1 MTLTAHLYRLYRKY
15 MHRQTGLFCAFWK
28 IFLLCFLGMQSFSLF
43 AQSSAVRIDTPLKLV
58 IPFGPGSGTDIYA
71 RMVAQSLSQAMGTS
85 VIIDNRPGANGV
97 LAADFVAKAKPD
109 GNTLLLTTNTTHA
122 ANPHLIKD
130 LRYDPV
136 RDFAPISKL
145 GNLTFFLLVPNE
157 SPHQQLSNLVDAA
170 KKAPNQVSFGYSNS
184 FGLVSGSK
192 LGRVAGVNFLSVPYK
207 SSPQIITDM
216 LGGQL
221 QFAFVDLAAAA
232 PLVKAG
238 RVRALA
244 VLTDKRFP
252 LLAQVPTMKEAGY
265 NDFNVVAWFGLFAPA
280 GTPRLLVDRI
290 NKEVLTMM
298 SKQDFRD
305 RGAELG
311 IDVFGSSPQ
320 ELEDYVKSQILLWAK
335 FTSDA
340 GLKAE

>member
-1 MTLTAHLYRLYRKY
+1 M
-15 MHRQTGLFCAFWK
+15 
-28 IFLLCFLGMQSFSLF
+28 
-43 AQSSAVRIDTPLKLV
+43 RIEGPLKLV
-58 IPFGPGSGTDIYA
+58 IPFGPGSGTDVYA
-71 RMVAQSLSQAMGTS
+71 RMVGQSLSQAMGTA
-85 VIIDNRPGANGV
+85 VIIDNRPGASGV

-157 SPHQQLSNLVDAA
+157 SPYQQLSNLVDAA
-170 KKAPNQVSFGYSNS
+170 KKTPNQVSFGYSNS

-192 LGRVAGVNFLSVPYK
+192 LGRVAGANFLSVPYK

-280 GTPRLLVDRI
+280 GTPRPLVERI
-290 NKEVLTMM
+290 NKEILTMM
-298 SKQDFRD
+298 SKQDFRE
-305 RGAELG
+305 RSAELG

-335 FTSDA
+335 FTADA

>member
-1 MTLTAHLYRLYRKY
+1 MCRLTDSISALGKVFLVCC
-15 MHRQTGLFCAFWK
+15 LFMQPFP
-28 IFLLCFLGMQSFSLF
+28 IFSQSN
-43 AQSSAVRIDTPLKLV
+43 AVRIEGPLKLV
-58 IPFGPGSGTDIYA
+58 IPFGPGSGTDVYA
-71 RMVAQSLSQAMGTS
+71 RMIGQSLSQAIGTT

-136 RDFAPISKL
+136 RDFTPISKL
-145 GNLTFFLLVPNE
+145 GNLTFFLLVPSE
-157 SPHQQLSNLVDAA
+157 SPHQQLSALVDAA
-170 KKAPNQVSFGYSNS
+170 KKAPNQISFGYSNS

-192 LGRVAGVNFLSVPYK
+192 LGRVASVNFLSVPYK

-280 GTPRLLVDRI
+280 GTPRSLVDRI
-290 NKEVLTMM
+290 NKEVLTMV

-305 RGAELG
+305 RSAELG

-335 FTSDA
+335 FTADA

>member
-1 MTLTAHLYRLYRKY
+1 
-15 MHRQTGLFCAFWK
+15 
-28 IFLLCFLGMQSFSLF
+28 
-43 AQSSAVRIDTPLKLV
+43 
-58 IPFGPGSGTDIYA
+58 
-71 RMVAQSLSQAMGTS
+71 MVGQSLSQAMGTA
-85 VIIDNRPGANGV
+85 VIIDNRPGASGV

-157 SPHQQLSNLVDAA
+157 SPYQQLSNLVDAA
-170 KKAPNQVSFGYSNS
+170 KKTPNQVSFGYSNS

-192 LGRVAGVNFLSVPYK
+192 LGRVAGANFLSVPYK

-280 GTPRLLVDRI
+280 GTPRTLVERI
-290 NKEVLTMM
+290 NKEILTMM
-298 SKQDFRD
+298 SKQDFRE
-305 RGAELG
+305 RSAELG

-335 FTSDA
+335 FTADA

>member
-1 MTLTAHLYRLYRKY
+1 MYKKTSLNYK
-15 MHRQTGLFCAFWK
+15 FIN
-28 IFLLCFLGMQSFSLF
+28 IFLISLLSLIPFSLF
-43 AQSSAVRIDTPLKLV
+43 AQSNTMRIEGPLKLV
-58 IPFGPGSGTDIYA
+58 IPFGPGSGTDVYA
-71 RMVAQSLSQAMGTS
+71 RMVGQSLSQAMGTA
-85 VIIDNRPGANGV
+85 VIIDNRPGASGV

-157 SPHQQLSNLVDAA
+157 SPYQQLSNLVDAA
-170 KKAPNQVSFGYSNS
+170 KKTPNQVSFGYSNS
-184 FGLVSGSK
+184 FGLISGSK
-192 LGRVAGVNFLSVPYK
+192 LGRVAGANFLSVPYK

-280 GTPRLLVDRI
+280 GTPRPLVDRI

-305 RGAELG
+305 KGAELG

>member
-1 MTLTAHLYRLYRKY
+1 MKYIYRITNLIAALRKVFFVCC
-15 MHRQTGLFCAFWK
+15 LFLQPFP
-28 IFLLCFLGMQSFSLF
+28 IFSQSN
-43 AQSSAVRIDTPLKLV
+43 AVRIEGPLKLV
-58 IPFGPGSGTDIYA
+58 IPFGPGSGTDVYA
-71 RMVAQSLSQAMGTS
+71 RMIGQSLSQAIGIT

-136 RDFAPISKL
+136 RDFTPISKL
-145 GNLTFFLLVPNE
+145 GNLTFFLLVPSE

-170 KKAPNQVSFGYSNS
+170 KKAPNQISFGYSNS

-192 LGRVAGVNFLSVPYK
+192 LGRVASVNFLSVPYK

-280 GTPRLLVDRI
+280 GTPRPLVDRI
-290 NKEVLTMM
+290 NKEILTMM
-298 SKQDFRD
+298 AKQDFRD
-305 RGAELG
+305 RSAELG

-335 FTSDA
+335 FTADA

>member
-1 MTLTAHLYRLYRKY
+1 MYKKTSLVYK
-15 MHRQTGLFCAFWK
+15 FIN
-28 IFLLCFLGMQSFSLF
+28 IFLISHLSLIPFSLF
-43 AQSSAVRIDTPLKLV
+43 AQSNTMRIEGPLKLV
-58 IPFGPGSGTDIYA
+58 IPFGPGSGTDVYA
-71 RMVAQSLSQAMGTS
+71 RMVGQSLSQAMGTA
-85 VIIDNRPGANGV
+85 VIIDNRPGASGV

-157 SPHQQLSNLVDAA
+157 SPYQQLSNLVDAA
-170 KKAPNQVSFGYSNS
+170 KKTPNQVSFGYSNS

-192 LGRVAGVNFLSVPYK
+192 LGRVAGANFLSVPYK

-244 VLTDKRFP
+244 VLTEKRFA
-252 LLAQVPTMKEAGY
+252 LLGQVPTMKEAGY
-265 NDFNVVAWFGLFAPA
+265 NDFNVVAWFGLFSPA
-280 GTPRLLVDRI
+280 GTPRPLVDRI
-290 NKEVLTMM
+290 NKEILTMM

>member
-1 MTLTAHLYRLYRKY
+1 MCRLTDSISALGKVFLVCC
-15 MHRQTGLFCAFWK
+15 LFMQPFP
-28 IFLLCFLGMQSFSLF
+28 IFSQSN
-43 AQSSAVRIDTPLKLV
+43 AVRIEGPLKLV
-58 IPFGPGSGTDIYA
+58 IPFGPGSGTDVYA
-71 RMVAQSLSQAMGTS
+71 RMIGQSLSQAIGTT

-136 RDFAPISKL
+136 RDFTPISKL
-145 GNLTFFLLVPNE
+145 GNLTFFLLVPSE
-157 SPHQQLSNLVDAA
+157 SPHQQLSALVDAA
-170 KKAPNQVSFGYSNS
+170 KKAPNQISFGYSNS

-192 LGRVAGVNFLSVPYK
+192 LGRVASVNFLSVPYK

-280 GTPRLLVDRI
+280 GTPRPLVDRI
-290 NKEVLTMM
+290 NKEVLTMV

-305 RGAELG
+305 RSAELG

-335 FTSDA
+335 FTADA

>member
-1 MTLTAHLYRLYRKY
+1 MYKKTSLVYK
-15 MHRQTGLFCAFWK
+15 FIN
-28 IFLLCFLGMQSFSLF
+28 IFLISHLSLIPFSLF
-43 AQSSAVRIDTPLKLV
+43 AQSNTMRIEGPLKLV
-58 IPFGPGSGTDIYA
+58 IPFGPGSGTDVYA
-71 RMVAQSLSQAMGTS
+71 RMVGQSLSQAMGTA
-85 VIIDNRPGANGV
+85 VIIDNRPGASGV

-157 SPHQQLSNLVDAA
+157 SPYQQLSNLVDAA
-170 KKAPNQVSFGYSNS
+170 KKTPNQVSFGYSNS

-192 LGRVAGVNFLSVPYK
+192 LGRVAGANFLSVPYK

-280 GTPRLLVDRI
+280 GTPRTLVERI
-290 NKEVLTMM
+290 NKEILTMM
-298 SKQDFRD
+298 SKQDFRE
-305 RGAELG
+305 RSAELG

-335 FTSDA
+335 FTADA

>member
-1 MTLTAHLYRLYRKY
+1 MYKKTSLNYK
-15 MHRQTGLFCAFWK
+15 FIN
-28 IFLLCFLGMQSFSLF
+28 IFLISLLSLIPFSLF
-43 AQSSAVRIDTPLKLV
+43 AQSNTMRIEGPLKLV
-58 IPFGPGSGTDIYA
+58 IPFGPGSGTDVYA
-71 RMVAQSLSQAMGTS
+71 RMVGQSLSQAMGTA
-85 VIIDNRPGANGV
+85 VIIDNRPGASGV

-157 SPHQQLSNLVDAA
+157 SPYQQLSNLVDAA
-170 KKAPNQVSFGYSNS
+170 KKTPNQVSFGYSNS
-184 FGLVSGSK
+184 FGLISGSK
-192 LGRVAGVNFLSVPYK
+192 LGRVAGANFLSVPYK

-265 NDFNVVAWFGLFAPA
+265 NDFNVVAWFGLFAPV
-280 GTPRLLVDRI
+280 GTPRPLVERI
-290 NKEVLTMM
+290 NKEILTMM
-298 SKQDFRD
+298 TKQDFRE
-305 RGAELG
+305 RSAELG

-320 ELEDYVKSQILLWAK
+320 ELEDYVKSQIVLWAK
-335 FTSDA
+335 FTADA

>member
-1 MTLTAHLYRLYRKY
+1 MYKKTSLVYK
-15 MHRQTGLFCAFWK
+15 FIN
-28 IFLLCFLGMQSFSLF
+28 IFLISHLSLIPFSLF
-43 AQSSAVRIDTPLKLV
+43 AQSNTMRIEGPLKLV
-58 IPFGPGSGTDIYA
+58 IPFGPGSGTDVYA
-71 RMVAQSLSQAMGTS
+71 RMVGQSLSQAMGTA
-85 VIIDNRPGANGV
+85 VIIDNRPGASGV

-157 SPHQQLSNLVDAA
+157 SPYQQLSNLVDAA
-170 KKAPNQVSFGYSNS
+170 KKTPNQVSFGYSNS

-192 LGRVAGVNFLSVPYK
+192 LGRVAGANFLSVPYK

-232 PLVKAG
+232 PLVKSG

-280 GTPRLLVDRI
+280 GTPRTLVERI

-298 SKQDFRD
+298 SKQDFRE
-305 RGAELG
+305 RSAELG

-335 FTSDA
+335 FTADA

>member
-1 MTLTAHLYRLYRKY
+1 M
-15 MHRQTGLFCAFWK
+15 
-28 IFLLCFLGMQSFSLF
+28 
-43 AQSSAVRIDTPLKLV
+43 KLV
-58 IPFGPGSGTDIYA
+58 IPFGPGSGTDVYA
-71 RMVAQSLSQAMGTS
+71 RMVGQSLSQAMGTA
-85 VIIDNRPGANGV
+85 VIIDNRPGASGV

-157 SPHQQLSNLVDAA
+157 SPYQQLSNLVDAA
-170 KKAPNQVSFGYSNS
+170 KKTPNQVSFGYSNS

-192 LGRVAGVNFLSVPYK
+192 LGRVAGANFLSVPYK

-232 PLVKAG
+232 PLVKSG

-280 GTPRLLVDRI
+280 GTPRPLVERI

-298 SKQDFRD
+298 SKQDFRE
-305 RGAELG
+305 RSAELG

-335 FTSDA
+335 FTADA

>member
-1 MTLTAHLYRLYRKY
+1 MYRKTNLVY
-15 MHRQTGLFCAFWK
+15 KFIN
-28 IFLLCFLGMQSFSLF
+28 IFLISLSLIPFSLF
-43 AQSSAVRIDTPLKLV
+43 AQGNSIRIEGPLKLV

-71 RMVAQSLSQAMGTS
+71 RMVGQSLSQAMGTP
-85 VIIDNRPGANGV
+85 VIIDNRPGASGV

-136 RDFAPISKL
+136 HDFAPISKL

-157 SPHQQLSNLVDAA
+157 SPYQQLSNLVDAA
-170 KKAPNQVSFGYSNS
+170 KKTPNQVSFGYSNS

-192 LGRVAGVNFLSVPYK
+192 LGRVAGASFLSVPYK

-280 GTPRLLVDRI
+280 GTPRPLVERI
-290 NKEVLTMM
+290 NKEILTMM
-298 SKQDFRD
+298 SKQDFRE
-305 RGAELG
+305 RSAELG

-335 FTSDA
+335 FTADA

>member
-1 MTLTAHLYRLYRKY
+1 MYKKTSLVYK
-15 MHRQTGLFCAFWK
+15 FIN
-28 IFLLCFLGMQSFSLF
+28 IFLISHLSLIPFSLF
-43 AQSSAVRIDTPLKLV
+43 AQSNTMRIEGPLKLV
-58 IPFGPGSGTDIYA
+58 IPFGPGSGTDVYA
-71 RMVAQSLSQAMGTS
+71 RMVGQSLSQAMGTA
-85 VIIDNRPGANGV
+85 VIIDNRPGASGV

-157 SPHQQLSNLVDAA
+157 SPYQQLSNLVDAA
-170 KKAPNQVSFGYSNS
+170 KKTPNQVSFGYSNS

-192 LGRVAGVNFLSVPYK
+192 LGRVAGANFLSVPYK

-232 PLVKAG
+232 PLVKSG

-280 GTPRLLVDRI
+280 GTPRPLVERI

-298 SKQDFRD
+298 SKQDFRE
-305 RGAELG
+305 RSAELG

-335 FTSDA
+335 FTADA

>member
-1 MTLTAHLYRLYRKY
+1 MYKKTSLVYK
-15 MHRQTGLFCAFWK
+15 FIN
-28 IFLLCFLGMQSFSLF
+28 IFLISHLSLIPFSLF
-43 AQSSAVRIDTPLKLV
+43 AQSNTMRIEGPLKLV
-58 IPFGPGSGTDIYA
+58 IPFGPGSGTDVYA
-71 RMVAQSLSQAMGTS
+71 RMVGQSLSQAMGTA
-85 VIIDNRPGANGV
+85 VIIDNRPGASGV

-130 LRYDPV
+130 LRSDPV

-145 GNLTFFLLVPNE
+145 GNLTFFLLVPHE
-157 SPHQQLSNLVDAA
+157 SPYQQLSNLVDAA
-170 KKAPNQVSFGYSNS
+170 KKTPNQVSFGYSNS

-192 LGRVAGVNFLSVPYK
+192 LGRVAGANFLSVPYK

-232 PLVKAG
+232 PLVKSG

-280 GTPRLLVDRI
+280 GTPRPLVERI

-298 SKQDFRD
+298 SKQDFRE
-305 RGAELG
+305 RSAELG

-335 FTSDA
+335 FTADA

>member
-1 MTLTAHLYRLYRKY
+1 MYKKTSLVYK
-15 MHRQTGLFCAFWK
+15 FIN
-28 IFLLCFLGMQSFSLF
+28 IFLISHLSLIPFSLF
-43 AQSSAVRIDTPLKLV
+43 AQSNTMRIEGPLKLV
-58 IPFGPGSGTDIYA
+58 IPFGPGSGTDVYA
-71 RMVAQSLSQAMGTS
+71 RMVGQSLSQAMGTA
-85 VIIDNRPGANGV
+85 VIIDNRPGASGV

-130 LRYDPV
+130 LRYDTV

-157 SPHQQLSNLVDAA
+157 SPYQQLSNLVDAA
-170 KKAPNQVSFGYSNS
+170 KKTPNQVSFGYSNS

-192 LGRVAGVNFLSVPYK
+192 LGRVAGANFLSVPYK

-232 PLVKAG
+232 PLVKSG

-280 GTPRLLVDRI
+280 GTPRPLVERI

-298 SKQDFRD
+298 SKQDFRE
-305 RGAELG
+305 RSAELG

-335 FTSDA
+335 FTADA

>member
-1 MTLTAHLYRLYRKY
+1 MYKKTSLVYK
-15 MHRQTGLFCAFWK
+15 FIN
-28 IFLLCFLGMQSFSLF
+28 IFLISHLSLIPFSLF
-43 AQSSAVRIDTPLKLV
+43 AQSNTMRIEGPLKLV
-58 IPFGPGSGTDIYA
+58 IPFGPGSGTDVYA
-71 RMVAQSLSQAMGTS
+71 RMVGQSLSQAMGTA
-85 VIIDNRPGANGV
+85 VIIDNRPGASGV

-157 SPHQQLSNLVDAA
+157 SPYQQLSNLVDAA
-170 KKAPNQVSFGYSNS
+170 KKTPNQVSFGYSNS

-192 LGRVAGVNFLSVPYK
+192 LGRVAGANFLSVPYK

-232 PLVKAG
+232 PLVKSG

-280 GTPRLLVDRI
+280 GTPRPLVERI
-290 NKEVLTMM
+290 NKEILTMM
-298 SKQDFRD
+298 SKQDFRE
-305 RGAELG
+305 RSAELG

-335 FTSDA
+335 FTADA

>member
-1 MTLTAHLYRLYRKY
+1 MYKKTSLVYK
-15 MHRQTGLFCAFWK
+15 FIN
-28 IFLLCFLGMQSFSLF
+28 IFLISHLSLIPFSLF
-43 AQSSAVRIDTPLKLV
+43 AQSNTMRIEGPLKLV
-58 IPFGPGSGTDIYA
+58 IPFGPGSGTDVYA
-71 RMVAQSLSQAMGTS
+71 RMVGQSLSQAMGTA
-85 VIIDNRPGANGV
+85 VIIDNRPGASGV

-157 SPHQQLSNLVDAA
+157 SPYQQLSNLVDAA
-170 KKAPNQVSFGYSNS
+170 KKTPNQVSFGYSNS

-192 LGRVAGVNFLSVPYK
+192 LGRVAGANFLSGPYK

-232 PLVKAG
+232 PLVKSG

-280 GTPRLLVDRI
+280 GTPRPLVERI

-298 SKQDFRD
+298 SKQDFRE
-305 RGAELG
+305 RSAELG

-335 FTSDA
+335 FTADA

>member
-1 MTLTAHLYRLYRKY
+1 MYKKTSLVYK
-15 MHRQTGLFCAFWK
+15 FIN
-28 IFLLCFLGMQSFSLF
+28 IFLISHLSLIPFSLF
-43 AQSSAVRIDTPLKLV
+43 AQSNTMRIEGPLKLV
-58 IPFGPGSGTDIYA
+58 IPFGPGSGTDVYA
-71 RMVAQSLSQAMGTS
+71 RMVGQSLSQAMGTA
-85 VIIDNRPGANGV
+85 VIIDNRPGASGV

-136 RDFAPISKL
+136 RDFASISKL

-157 SPHQQLSNLVDAA
+157 SPYQQLSNLVDAA
-170 KKAPNQVSFGYSNS
+170 KKTPNQVSFGYSNS

-192 LGRVAGVNFLSVPYK
+192 LGRVAGANFLSVPYK

-280 GTPRLLVDRI
+280 GTPRTLVERI
-290 NKEVLTMM
+290 NKEILTMM
-298 SKQDFRD
+298 SKQDFRE
-305 RGAELG
+305 RSAELG

-335 FTSDA
+335 FTADA

>member
-1 MTLTAHLYRLYRKY
+1 MYRLTELISALGKVFLVCC
-15 MHRQTGLFCAFWK
+15 LFIQPFP
-28 IFLLCFLGMQSFSLF
+28 IFSQSN
-43 AQSSAVRIDTPLKLV
+43 AVRIEGPLKLV
-58 IPFGPGSGTDIYA
+58 IPFGPGSGTDVYA
-71 RMVAQSLSQAMGTS
+71 RMIGQSLSQAIGTT

-136 RDFAPISKL
+136 RDFTPISKL

-170 KKAPNQVSFGYSNS
+170 KKAPNKVSFGYSNS

-280 GTPRLLVDRI
+280 GTPRPLVDRI
-290 NKEVLTMM
+290 NKEVLTMV

-305 RGAELG
+305 RSAELG

-335 FTSDA
+335 FTADA

>member
-1 MTLTAHLYRLYRKY
+1 MYKKTSLVYK
-15 MHRQTGLFCAFWK
+15 FIN
-28 IFLLCFLGMQSFSLF
+28 IFLISHLSLIPFSLF
-43 AQSSAVRIDTPLKLV
+43 AQSNTMRIEGPLKLV
-58 IPFGPGSGTDIYA
+58 IPFGPGSGTDVYA
-71 RMVAQSLSQAMGTS
+71 RMVGQSLSQAMGTA
-85 VIIDNRPGANGV
+85 VIIDNRPGASGV

-157 SPHQQLSNLVDAA
+157 SPYQQLSNLVDAA
-170 KKAPNQVSFGYSNS
+170 KKTPNQVSFGYSNS

-192 LGRVAGVNFLSVPYK
+192 LGRVAGANFLSVPYK

-232 PLVKAG
+232 PLVKSG

-280 GTPRLLVDRI
+280 GTPRTLVERI
-290 NKEVLTMM
+290 NKEILTMM
-298 SKQDFRD
+298 SKQDFRE
-305 RGAELG
+305 RSAELG

-335 FTSDA
+335 FTADA

>member
-1 MTLTAHLYRLYRKY
+1 MYKKTSLVYK
-15 MHRQTGLFCAFWK
+15 FIN
-28 IFLLCFLGMQSFSLF
+28 IFLISHLSLIPFSLF
-43 AQSSAVRIDTPLKLV
+43 AQSNTMRIEGPLKLV
-58 IPFGPGSGTDIYA
+58 IPFGPGSGTDVYA
-71 RMVAQSLSQAMGTS
+71 RMVGQSLSQAMGTA
-85 VIIDNRPGANGV
+85 VIIDNRPGASGV

-157 SPHQQLSNLVDAA
+157 SPYQQLSNLVDAA
-170 KKAPNQVSFGYSNS
+170 KKTPNQVSFGYSNS

-192 LGRVAGVNFLSVPYK
+192 LGRVAGANFLSVPYK

-280 GTPRLLVDRI
+280 GTPRPLVERI
-290 NKEVLTMM
+290 NKEILTMM
-298 SKQDFRD
+298 SKQDFRE
-305 RGAELG
+305 RSAELG

-335 FTSDA
+335 FTVDA

>member
-1 MTLTAHLYRLYRKY
+1 M
-15 MHRQTGLFCAFWK
+15 
-28 IFLLCFLGMQSFSLF
+28 
-43 AQSSAVRIDTPLKLV
+43 RIEGPLKLV
-58 IPFGPGSGTDIYA
+58 IPFGPGSGTDVYA
-71 RMVAQSLSQAMGTS
+71 RMVGQSLSQAMGTA
-85 VIIDNRPGANGV
+85 VIIDNRPGASGV

-157 SPHQQLSNLVDAA
+157 SPYQQLSNLVDAA
-170 KKAPNQVSFGYSNS
+170 KKTPNQVSFGYSNS

-192 LGRVAGVNFLSVPYK
+192 LGRVAGANFLSVPYK

-280 GTPRLLVDRI
+280 GTPRPLVERI

-298 SKQDFRD
+298 SKQDFRE
-305 RGAELG
+305 RSAELG

-335 FTSDA
+335 FTADA

>member
-1 MTLTAHLYRLYRKY
+1 MYKKTSLNYK
-15 MHRQTGLFCAFWK
+15 FIN
-28 IFLLCFLGMQSFSLF
+28 IFLISLLSLIPFSLF
-43 AQSSAVRIDTPLKLV
+43 AQSNTMRIEGPLKLV
-58 IPFGPGSGTDIYA
+58 IPFGPGSGTDVYA
-71 RMVAQSLSQAMGTS
+71 RMVGQSLSQAMGTA
-85 VIIDNRPGANGV
+85 VIIDNRPGASGV

-130 LRYDPV
+130 SRYDPV
-136 RDFAPISKL
+136 RCFAPISKL

-157 SPHQQLSNLVDAA
+157 SPHHPLSNLVDAA
-170 KKAPNQVSFGYSNS
+170 KKTPNQVSFGYSNS
-184 FGLVSGSK
+184 FGLISGSK
-192 LGRVAGVNFLSVPYK
+192 LGRVAGANFLSVPYK

-265 NDFNVVAWFGLFAPA
+265 NDFNVVAWFGLFAPV
-280 GTPRLLVDRI
+280 GTPRPLVERI
-290 NKEVLTMM
+290 NKEILTMM
-298 SKQDFRD
+298 TKQDFRE
-305 RGAELG
+305 RSAELG

-320 ELEDYVKSQILLWAK
+320 ELEDYVKSQIVLWAK
-335 FTSDA
+335 FTADA